1 MGRVLGLDVG
11 DRRIGVALSDEGRRI
26 ASPHSVYQRVG
37 YGPDTRYFL
46 ALAKEQGV
54 AYIVAGLPY
63 NMDGSLGGQAD
74 KVRAFCDQLAAAGL
88 EVRYID
94 ERLTTRAAERV
105 LLEAD
110 LSRSRRRKVIDKMAA
125 VFILQGYLDALAL
138 KDKNENRL
146 D

>member
-94 ERLTTRAAERV
+94 ERLTTRAAEGA
-105 LLEAD
+105 LLEGGM
-110 LSRSRRRKVIDKMAA
+110 RRDARRDTVDKVAA
-125 VFILQGYLDALAL
+125 SLILQSHLDQLG
-138 KDKNENRL
+138 R
-146 D
+146 

>member
-88 EVRYID
+88 EVRSVD
-94 ERLTTRAAERV
+94 ERLTTRAAEGA
-105 LLEAD
+105 LLEGGM
-110 LSRSRRRKVIDKMAA
+110 RRDARRDTVDKVAA
-125 VFILQGYLDALAL
+125 ALILQSHLDQLA
-138 KDKNENRL
+138 R
-146 D
+146 

>member
-74 KVRAFCDQLAAAGL
+74 KVCAFCDQLAAAGL
-88 EVRYID
+88 EVRYVD
-94 ERLTTRAAERV
+94 ERLTTRAAEGA
-105 LLEAD
+105 LLEGGM
-110 LSRSRRRKVIDKMAA
+110 RRDARRDTVDKVAA
-125 VFILQGYLDALAL
+125 SLILQSPLDQLG
-138 KDKNENRL
+138 R
-146 D
+146 

>member
-74 KVRAFCDQLAAAGL
+74 KVCAFCDQLAAAGL
-88 EVRYID
+88 EVRYVD
-94 ERLTTRAAERV
+94 ERLTTRAAEGA
-105 LLEAD
+105 LLEGGM
-110 LSRSRRRKVIDKMAA
+110 RRDARRDTVDKVAA
-125 VFILQGYLDALAL
+125 SLILQSHLDQLA
-138 KDKNENRL
+138 R
-146 D
+146 

>member
-88 EVRYID
+88 EVRYVD
-94 ERLTTRAAERV
+94 ERLTTRAAEGA
-105 LLEAD
+105 LLEGGM
-110 LSRSRRRKVIDKMAA
+110 RRDARRDTVDKVAA
-125 VFILQGYLDALAL
+125 ALILQSHLDQLA
-138 KDKNENRL
+138 R
-146 D
+146 

>member
-88 EVRYID
+88 EVRYVD
-94 ERLTTRAAERV
+94 ERLTTRAAEGA
-105 LLEAD
+105 LLEGGM
-110 LSRSRRRKVIDKMAA
+110 RRDARRDTVDKVAA
-125 VFILQGYLDALAL
+125 SLILQSHLDQLG
-138 KDKNENRL
+138 R
-146 D
+146 

>member
-74 KVRAFCDQLAAAGL
+74 KVCAFCDQLAAAGL
-88 EVRYID
+88 EVRYVD
-94 ERLTTRAAERV
+94 ERLTTRAAEGA
-105 LLEAD
+105 LLEGGM
-110 LSRSRRRKVIDKMAA
+110 RRDARRDTVDKVAA
-125 VFILQGYLDALAL
+125 SLILQSHLDQLG
-138 KDKNENRL
+138 R
-146 D
+146 

>member
-94 ERLTTRAAERV
+94 ERLTTRAAEGA
-105 LLEAD
+105 LLEGGM
-110 LSRSRRRKVIDKMAA
+110 RRDARRDTVDKVAA
-125 VFILQGYLDALAL
+125 SLILQSHLDQLA
-138 KDKNENRL
+138 R
-146 D
+146 

>member
-74 KVRAFCDQLAAAGL
+74 KVCAFCDQLAAAGL

-94 ERLTTRAAERV
+94 ERLTTRAAEGA
-105 LLEAD
+105 LLEGGM
-110 LSRSRRRKVIDKMAA
+110 RRDARRDTVDKVAA
-125 VFILQGYLDALAL
+125 ALILQSHLDQLA
-138 KDKNENRL
+138 R
-146 D
+146 